1 MTIAAPPKPPP
12 VQPDP
17 EALIE
22 EARRRTRRRRLKYA
36 AAGLGALLIGGGI
49 YAGLEAT
56 DGSPAVQAVPPGF
69 HLVKAGGP
77 VSYAVLRY
85 LPSRYRTLDLKT
97 GKTGAAEHTSEI
109 WWDPTTG
116 LSRTVGRIGSQR
128 FGAFVRDQCLGPRLC
143 PPPDPWFLAKRGLRW
158 KPAACCGVI
167 AGTGEYDGRHVRWVE
182 STSSGRRQTRDV
194 ERVGFDVRT
203 HEPLVQQQFFG
214 RNKAHLIGGYEI
226 SHSKTLDPQDVS
238 FVVPNR
244 GADRN
249 YPSALKVV
257 RARGFEAAR
266 DALGTAPLWLGTTF
280 AGKHLRKVESGIDS
294 LTTEK
299 GQLLSRVPFVRVDY
313 GRFTLE
319 EYSVSRRP
327 FGFLSGPAAGTALL
341 EERGSMT
348 LVRNGVLVL
357 VTPTNG
363 TFRPGAQ
370 QARALRPVPTT

>member
-1 MTIAAPPKPPP
+1 

-56 DGSPAVQAVPPGF
+56 GGSPAVQAVPPGF

-182 STSSGRRQTRDV
+182 STSSGRRPTRDV

-370 QARALRPVPTT
+370 QARALRPVRTT